1 MNAKTKKDELFD
13 KAQVEYGKKL
23 DRRMSLADLQ
33 DQVNRLEIL
42 KDEPEVPTPTLIPSK
57 VKNVVTGNIFEY
69 HELFAGN
76 PDLQIIERVE
86 EESENGDN

>member
-42 KDEPEVPTPTLIPSK
+42 KDEPEVPTPTLIPFK

-76 PDLQIIERVE
+76 PDLQIIEWVE

>member
-57 VKNVVTGNIFEY
+57 VKNVVTGN
-69 HELFAGN
+69 
-76 PDLQIIERVE
+76 
-86 EESENGDN
+86 